1 MKYFAKEFL
10 ILKKV
15 NFSKNDLG
23 KLEIEISFLQN
34 SIWKYIDRKENLY
47 HLEFFDLIKY
57 FGI

>member
-34 SIWKYIDRKENLY
+34 SI
-47 HLEFFDLIKY
+47 
-57 FGI
+57 